1 MYGPKGPGKDD
12 CMKKLEKGNMRISP
26 SGMHDQMMFFIISG
40 VGVDVLYI
48 DTFSWVI
55 DPPIRIAID
64 TVTITAFFL
73 IFTGVV
79 FTMIIA
85 LSRVYIVSTK
95 GITVILLGIFR
106 HLYPWERFQMVGLY
120 PISKV
125 IEETPGEAFMMVVL
139 YQRRKRNVYS
149 TADGGIRLLRQ
160 HLLNHGIHEILGIVL
175 RYSFML
181 LQICPALLGIALIEH
196 IEYRVNLA
204 PDHLKIVVL
213 DVSCQIP
220 IVGLVI
226 AWVL

>member
-1 MYGPKGPGKDD
+1 MYGPKGSGKDD
-12 CMKKLEKGNMRISP
+12 CMKKLEKGTMRISP

-125 IEETPGEAFMMVVL
+125 IEETPGEAFMMVCSTVMLEGTAGGRINIERATFRWPQVL
-139 YQRRKRNVYS
+139 IFPPLTGEERMQFESLRR
-149 TADGGIRLLRQ
+149 G
-160 HLLNHGIHEILGIVL
+160 EI
-175 RYSFML
+175 
-181 LQICPALLGIALIEH
+181 P
-196 IEYRVNLA
+196 
-204 PDHLKIVVL
+204 PDLEDQKP
-213 DVSCQIP
+213 DEEE
-220 IVGLVI
+220 
-226 AWVL
+226 

>member
-120 PISKV
+120 PIAKV
-125 IEETPGEAFMMVVL
+125 IEETPGEAFMMVCSTVMLEGTAGGRINIERATFRWPQVL
-139 YQRRKRNVYS
+139 IFPPLTGEERMQFESLRR
-149 TADGGIRLLRQ
+149 G
-160 HLLNHGIHEILGIVL
+160 EI
-175 RYSFML
+175 
-181 LQICPALLGIALIEH
+181 P
-196 IEYRVNLA
+196 
-204 PDHLKIVVL
+204 PDLE
-213 DVSCQIP
+213 DQEP
-220 IVGLVI
+220 DEEE
-226 AWVL
+226 

>member
-1 MYGPKGPGKDD
+1 
-12 CMKKLEKGNMRISP
+12 MKKLEKGTMRISP

-120 PISKV
+120 PIAKV
-125 IEETPGEAFMMVVL
+125 IEETPGEAFMMVCSTVMLEETAGGRINIERATFRWPQVL
-139 YQRRKRNVYS
+139 IFPPLTGEERMQFESLRR
-149 TADGGIRLLRQ
+149 G
-160 HLLNHGIHEILGIVL
+160 EI
-175 RYSFML
+175 
-181 LQICPALLGIALIEH
+181 P
-196 IEYRVNLA
+196 
-204 PDHLKIVVL
+204 PDQG
-213 DVSCQIP
+213 DQEPDQSE
-220 IVGLVI
+220 
-226 AWVL
+226 

>member
-12 CMKKLEKGNMRISP
+12 CMKKLEKGTMRISP

-120 PISKV
+120 PIAKV
-125 IEETPGEAFMMVVL
+125 IEETPGEAFMMVCSTVMLEGTAGGRINIERATFRWPQVL
-139 YQRRKRNVYS
+139 IFPPLTGEERMQFESLRR
-149 TADGGIRLLRQ
+149 G
-160 HLLNHGIHEILGIVL
+160 EI
-175 RYSFML
+175 S
-181 LQICPALLGIALIEH
+181 
-196 IEYRVNLA
+196 
-204 PDHLKIVVL
+204 PDLE
-213 DVSCQIP
+213 DQEPDESE
-220 IVGLVI
+220 
-226 AWVL
+226 

>member
-1 MYGPKGPGKDD
+1 MYGPKGSGKDD
-12 CMKKLEKGNMRISP
+12 CMKKLEKGTMRISP

-125 IEETPGEAFMMVVL
+125 IEETPGEAFMMVCSTVMLEGTAGGRINIERATFRWPQVL
-139 YQRRKRNVYS
+139 IFPPLTGEERMQFESLRR
-149 TADGGIRLLRQ
+149 G
-160 HLLNHGIHEILGIVL
+160 EI
-175 RYSFML
+175 
-181 LQICPALLGIALIEH
+181 P
-196 IEYRVNLA
+196 
-204 PDHLKIVVL
+204 PDQGDRESDELE
-213 DVSCQIP
+213 
-220 IVGLVI
+220 
-226 AWVL
+226 

>member
-1 MYGPKGPGKDD
+1 MNHQAASRSSGEGPKGPGKDD
-12 CMKKLEKGNMRISP
+12 CMKKLEKGNMRISS

-120 PISKV
+120 PIAKV
-125 IEETPGEAFMMVVL
+125 IEETPGEAFMMVCSTVMLEGTAGGRINIERATFRWPQVL
-139 YQRRKRNVYS
+139 IFPPLTGEERMQFESLRR
-149 TADGGIRLLRQ
+149 G
-160 HLLNHGIHEILGIVL
+160 EI
-175 RYSFML
+175 S
-181 LQICPALLGIALIEH
+181 
-196 IEYRVNLA
+196 
-204 PDHLKIVVL
+204 PDLE
-213 DVSCQIP
+213 DQEP
-220 IVGLVI
+220 DEEE
-226 AWVL
+226 

>member
-1 MYGPKGPGKDD
+1 
-12 CMKKLEKGNMRISP
+12 MKKLEKGNMRISP

-120 PISKV
+120 PIAKV
-125 IEETPGEAFMMVVL
+125 IEETPGEAFMMVCSTVMLEGTAGGRINIERATFRWPQVL
-139 YQRRKRNVYS
+139 IFPPLTGEERMQFESLRR
-149 TADGGIRLLRQ
+149 G
-160 HLLNHGIHEILGIVL
+160 EI
-175 RYSFML
+175 
-181 LQICPALLGIALIEH
+181 P
-196 IEYRVNLA
+196 
-204 PDHLKIVVL
+204 PDQG
-213 DVSCQIP
+213 DQEPDQSE
-220 IVGLVI
+220 
-226 AWVL
+226 

>member
-1 MYGPKGPGKDD
+1 
-12 CMKKLEKGNMRISP
+12 MKKLEKGTMRISP

-106 HLYPWERFQMVGLY
+106 HLHPWERFQMVGLY

-125 IEETPGEAFMMVVL
+125 IEETPGEAFMMVCSTVMLEGTAGGRINIERATFRWPQVL
-139 YQRRKRNVYS
+139 IFPPLTGEERMQFESLRR
-149 TADGGIRLLRQ
+149 G
-160 HLLNHGIHEILGIVL
+160 EI
-175 RYSFML
+175 
-181 LQICPALLGIALIEH
+181 P
-196 IEYRVNLA
+196 
-204 PDHLKIVVL
+204 PDQG
-213 DVSCQIP
+213 DQEPDQSE
-220 IVGLVI
+220 
-226 AWVL
+226 

>member
-1 MYGPKGPGKDD
+1 
-12 CMKKLEKGNMRISP
+12 MKKLEKGNMRISP

-125 IEETPGEAFMMVVL
+125 IEETPGEAFMMVCSTVMLEGTAGGRINIERATFRWPQVL
-139 YQRRKRNVYS
+139 IFPPLTGEERMQFESLRRGGNTSRSGGPGTRRGGIIVP
-149 TADGGIRLLRQ
+149 ADGRGR
-160 HLLNHGIHEILGIVL
+160 
-175 RYSFML
+175 
-181 LQICPALLGIALIEH
+181 
-196 IEYRVNLA
+196 
-204 PDHLKIVVL
+204 
-213 DVSCQIP
+213 
-220 IVGLVI
+220 
-226 AWVL
+226 

>member
-1 MYGPKGPGKDD
+1 
-12 CMKKLEKGNMRISP
+12 MKKLEKGNMRISP

-125 IEETPGEAFMMVVL
+125 IEETPGEAFMMVCSTVML
-139 YQRRKRNVYS
+139 EGTAGGRINIERATFRGPQVWIFPPLTGEERMQFESLRR
-149 TADGGIRLLRQ
+149 G
-160 HLLNHGIHEILGIVL
+160 EI
-175 RYSFML
+175 S
-181 LQICPALLGIALIEH
+181 
-196 IEYRVNLA
+196 
-204 PDHLKIVVL
+204 PDLE
-213 DVSCQIP
+213 DQEP
-220 IVGLVI
+220 DEEE
-226 AWVL
+226 

>member
-12 CMKKLEKGNMRISP
+12 CMKKLEKGTMRISP

-125 IEETPGEAFMMVVL
+125 IEETPGEAFMMVCSTVMLEGTAGGRINIERATFRWPQVL
-139 YQRRKRNVYS
+139 IFPPLTGEDRMQFESLRR
-149 TADGGIRLLRQ
+149 G
-160 HLLNHGIHEILGIVL
+160 EI
-175 RYSFML
+175 
-181 LQICPALLGIALIEH
+181 P
-196 IEYRVNLA
+196 
-204 PDHLKIVVL
+204 PDLEDQKP
-213 DVSCQIP
+213 DEEE
-220 IVGLVI
+220 
-226 AWVL
+226 

>member
-1 MYGPKGPGKDD
+1 
-12 CMKKLEKGNMRISP
+12 MKKLEKGNMRISP

-40 VGVDVLYI
+40 VGIDVLYI

-125 IEETPGEAFMMVVL
+125 IEETPGEAFMMVCSTVMLEGTAGGRINIERATFRWPQVL
-139 YQRRKRNVYS
+139 IFPPLTGEERMQFESLRR
-149 TADGGIRLLRQ
+149 G
-160 HLLNHGIHEILGIVL
+160 EI
-175 RYSFML
+175 S
-181 LQICPALLGIALIEH
+181 
-196 IEYRVNLA
+196 
-204 PDHLKIVVL
+204 PDLE
-213 DVSCQIP
+213 DQEP
-220 IVGLVI
+220 DEEE
-226 AWVL
+226 

>member
-12 CMKKLEKGNMRISP
+12 CMKKLEKGTMRISP

-120 PISKV
+120 PIAKV
-125 IEETPGEAFMMVVL
+125 IEETPGEAFMMVCSTVMLEGTAGGRINIERATFRWPQVL
-139 YQRRKRNVYS
+139 IFPPLTGEERMQFESLRR
-149 TADGGIRLLRQ
+149 G
-160 HLLNHGIHEILGIVL
+160 EI
-175 RYSFML
+175 
-181 LQICPALLGIALIEH
+181 P
-196 IEYRVNLA
+196 
-204 PDHLKIVVL
+204 PDLEDQKP
-213 DVSCQIP
+213 DEEE
-220 IVGLVI
+220 
-226 AWVL
+226 

>member
-1 MYGPKGPGKDD
+1 
-12 CMKKLEKGNMRISP
+12 MKKLEKGTMRISP

-125 IEETPGEAFMMVVL
+125 IEETPGEAFMMVCSTVMLEGTAGGRINIERATFRWLQVL
-139 YQRRKRNVYS
+139 IFPPLTGEERMQFESLRR
-149 TADGGIRLLRQ
+149 GEL
-160 HLLNHGIHEILGIVL
+160 
-175 RYSFML
+175 
-181 LQICPALLGIALIEH
+181 P
-196 IEYRVNLA
+196 
-204 PDHLKIVVL
+204 PDQG
-213 DVSCQIP
+213 DREP
-220 IVGLVI
+220 DEEE
-226 AWVL
+226 

>member
-1 MYGPKGPGKDD
+1 VYGPKGPGKDD

-125 IEETPGEAFMMVVL
+125 IEETPGEAFMMVCSTVMLEGTAGGRINIERATFRWPQVL
-139 YQRRKRNVYS
+139 IFPPLTGEERMQFESLRR
-149 TADGGIRLLRQ
+149 G
-160 HLLNHGIHEILGIVL
+160 EI
-175 RYSFML
+175 
-181 LQICPALLGIALIEH
+181 P
-196 IEYRVNLA
+196 
-204 PDHLKIVVL
+204 PDQG
-213 DVSCQIP
+213 DQEPDQSE
-220 IVGLVI
+220 
-226 AWVL
+226 

>member
-125 IEETPGEAFMMVVL
+125 IEETPGEAFMMVCSTVMLEGTAGGRINIERATFRWPQVL
-139 YQRRKRNVYS
+139 IFPLLPGEERMQFESLRR
-149 TADGGIRLLRQ
+149 G
-160 HLLNHGIHEILGIVL
+160 EI
-175 RYSFML
+175 S
-181 LQICPALLGIALIEH
+181 
-196 IEYRVNLA
+196 
-204 PDHLKIVVL
+204 PDLE
-213 DVSCQIP
+213 DQEP
-220 IVGLVI
+220 DEEE
-226 AWVL
+226 

>member
-1 MYGPKGPGKDD
+1 MYGPKGSGKDD
-12 CMKKLEKGNMRISP
+12 CMKKLEKGTMRISP

-125 IEETPGEAFMMVVL
+125 SEETPGEAFMMVCSTVMLEGTAGGRINIERATFRWPQVL
-139 YQRRKRNVYS
+139 IFPPLTGEERMQFESLRR
-149 TADGGIRLLRQ
+149 G
-160 HLLNHGIHEILGIVL
+160 EI
-175 RYSFML
+175 
-181 LQICPALLGIALIEH
+181 P
-196 IEYRVNLA
+196 
-204 PDHLKIVVL
+204 PDLEDQKP
-213 DVSCQIP
+213 DEEE
-220 IVGLVI
+220 
-226 AWVL
+226 

>member
-1 MYGPKGPGKDD
+1 
-12 CMKKLEKGNMRISP
+12 MKKLEKGTMRISP

-125 IEETPGEAFMMVVL
+125 IEETPGEAFMMVCSTVML
-139 YQRRKRNVYS
+139 EGTAGGRINIERATFRWPHILFFPLLPGEERMQFESLRR
-149 TADGGIRLLRQ
+149 G
-160 HLLNHGIHEILGIVL
+160 EI
-175 RYSFML
+175 
-181 LQICPALLGIALIEH
+181 P
-196 IEYRVNLA
+196 
-204 PDHLKIVVL
+204 PDLE
-213 DVSCQIP
+213 DQEP
-220 IVGLVI
+220 DEEE
-226 AWVL
+226 

>member
-95 GITVILLGIFR
+95 GITVVLLGIFR

-125 IEETPGEAFMMVVL
+125 IEETPGEAFMMVCSTVMLEGTAGGRINIERATFRWPQVL
-139 YQRRKRNVYS
+139 IFPPLTGEERMQFESLRR
-149 TADGGIRLLRQ
+149 G
-160 HLLNHGIHEILGIVL
+160 EI
-175 RYSFML
+175 S
-181 LQICPALLGIALIEH
+181 
-196 IEYRVNLA
+196 
-204 PDHLKIVVL
+204 PDLE
-213 DVSCQIP
+213 DQEP
-220 IVGLVI
+220 DEEE
-226 AWVL
+226 

>member
-1 MYGPKGPGKDD
+1 MYGPKGSGKDD
-12 CMKKLEKGNMRISP
+12 CMKKLEKGTMRISP

-55 DPPIRIAID
+55 APPIRIAID

-125 IEETPGEAFMMVVL
+125 IEETPGEAFMMVCSTVMLEGTAGGRINIERATFRWPQVL
-139 YQRRKRNVYS
+139 IFPPLTGEERMQFESLRR
-149 TADGGIRLLRQ
+149 G
-160 HLLNHGIHEILGIVL
+160 EI
-175 RYSFML
+175 
-181 LQICPALLGIALIEH
+181 P
-196 IEYRVNLA
+196 
-204 PDHLKIVVL
+204 PDQG
-213 DVSCQIP
+213 DREP
-220 IVGLVI
+220 DEEE
-226 AWVL
+226 

>member
-125 IEETPGEAFMMVVL
+125 IEETPGEAFMMVCSTVMLEGTAGGRINIERATFRWPQVL
-139 YQRRKRNVYS
+139 IFPLLPGEERMQFESLRR
-149 TADGGIRLLRQ
+149 G
-160 HLLNHGIHEILGIVL
+160 EI
-175 RYSFML
+175 
-181 LQICPALLGIALIEH
+181 P
-196 IEYRVNLA
+196 
-204 PDHLKIVVL
+204 PDLE
-213 DVSCQIP
+213 DQEP
-220 IVGLVI
+220 DEEE
-226 AWVL
+226 

>member
-48 DTFSWVI
+48 DTFSWGI

-95 GITVILLGIFR
+95 GITVVLLGIFR

-120 PISKV
+120 PIAKV
-125 IEETPGEAFMMVVL
+125 IEETPGEAFMMVCSTVMLEGTAGGRINIERATFRWPQVL
-139 YQRRKRNVYS
+139 IFPPLTGEERMQFESLRR
-149 TADGGIRLLRQ
+149 G
-160 HLLNHGIHEILGIVL
+160 EI
-175 RYSFML
+175 S
-181 LQICPALLGIALIEH
+181 
-196 IEYRVNLA
+196 
-204 PDHLKIVVL
+204 PDLE
-213 DVSCQIP
+213 DQEP
-220 IVGLVI
+220 DEEE
-226 AWVL
+226 

>member
-1 MYGPKGPGKDD
+1 
-12 CMKKLEKGNMRISP
+12 MKKLEKGTMRISP

-125 IEETPGEAFMMVVL
+125 IEETPGEAFMMVC
-139 YQRRKRNVYS
+139 S
-149 TADGGIRLLRQ
+149 TVMLEGTAVDGSI
-160 HLLNHGIHEILGIVL
+160 
-175 RYSFML
+175 
-181 LQICPALLGIALIEH
+181 
-196 IEYRVNLA
+196 
-204 PDHLKIVVL
+204 
-213 DVSCQIP
+213 
-220 IVGLVI
+220 
-226 AWVL
+226 

>member
-1 MYGPKGPGKDD
+1 
-12 CMKKLEKGNMRISP
+12 MKKLEKGNMRISP

-120 PISKV
+120 PIAKV
-125 IEETPGEAFMMVVL
+125 IEETPGEAFMMVCSTVMLEGTAGGRINIERATFRWPQVL
-139 YQRRKRNVYS
+139 IFPPLTGEERMQFESLRR
-149 TADGGIRLLRQ
+149 G
-160 HLLNHGIHEILGIVL
+160 EI
-175 RYSFML
+175 
-181 LQICPALLGIALIEH
+181 P
-196 IEYRVNLA
+196 
-204 PDHLKIVVL
+204 PDQG
-213 DVSCQIP
+213 DRESDEEE
-220 IVGLVI
+220 
-226 AWVL
+226 

>member
-12 CMKKLEKGNMRISP
+12 CMKKFEKGNMRISP
-26 SGMHDQMMFFIISG
+26 SGMPDQMMFFIISG

-125 IEETPGEAFMMVVL
+125 IEETPGEAFMMVCSTVMLEGPAGGRINIARATFRWPQVL
-139 YQRRKRNVYS
+139 IFPPLTGEERMQFESLRR
-149 TADGGIRLLRQ
+149 G
-160 HLLNHGIHEILGIVL
+160 EI
-175 RYSFML
+175 
-181 LQICPALLGIALIEH
+181 P
-196 IEYRVNLA
+196 
-204 PDHLKIVVL
+204 PDQG
-213 DVSCQIP
+213 DREP
-220 IVGLVI
+220 DEEE
-226 AWVL
+226 

>member
-120 PISKV
+120 PIAKV
-125 IEETPGEAFMMVVL
+125 IEETPGEAFMMVCSTVMLEGTAGGRINIERATFRWPQVL
-139 YQRRKRNVYS
+139 IFPPLTGEERMQFESLRR
-149 TADGGIRLLRQ
+149 G
-160 HLLNHGIHEILGIVL
+160 EI
-175 RYSFML
+175 S
-181 LQICPALLGIALIEH
+181 
-196 IEYRVNLA
+196 
-204 PDHLKIVVL
+204 PDLE
-213 DVSCQIP
+213 DQEP
-220 IVGLVI
+220 DEEE
-226 AWVL
+226 

>member
-12 CMKKLEKGNMRISP
+12 CMKKLEKGTMRISS

-125 IEETPGEAFMMVVL
+125 IEETPGEAFMMVCSTVMLEGTAGGRINIERATFRWPQVL
-139 YQRRKRNVYS
+139 IFPPLTGEERMQFESLRR
-149 TADGGIRLLRQ
+149 G
-160 HLLNHGIHEILGIVL
+160 EI
-175 RYSFML
+175 
-181 LQICPALLGIALIEH
+181 P
-196 IEYRVNLA
+196 
-204 PDHLKIVVL
+204 PDLEDQKP
-213 DVSCQIP
+213 DEEE
-220 IVGLVI
+220 
-226 AWVL
+226 

>member
-1 MYGPKGPGKDD
+1 
-12 CMKKLEKGNMRISP
+12 MKKPEKGNMRISS

-79 FTMIIA
+79 YTMIIA

-125 IEETPGEAFMMVVL
+125 IEETPGEAFMMVCSTVMLEGTAGGRINIERATFRWPQVL
-139 YQRRKRNVYS
+139 IFPPLTGEERMQFESLRR
-149 TADGGIRLLRQ
+149 G
-160 HLLNHGIHEILGIVL
+160 EI
-175 RYSFML
+175 S
-181 LQICPALLGIALIEH
+181 
-196 IEYRVNLA
+196 
-204 PDHLKIVVL
+204 PDQG
-213 DVSCQIP
+213 DQEP
-220 IVGLVI
+220 DEEE
-226 AWVL
+226 

>member
-120 PISKV
+120 PIAKV
-125 IEETPGEAFMMVVL
+125 IEETPGEAFMMVCSTVMLEGTAGGRINIERATFRWPQVL
-139 YQRRKRNVYS
+139 IFPPLTGEERMQFESLRR
-149 TADGGIRLLRQ
+149 G
-160 HLLNHGIHEILGIVL
+160 EI
-175 RYSFML
+175 
-181 LQICPALLGIALIEH
+181 P
-196 IEYRVNLA
+196 
-204 PDHLKIVVL
+204 PDQG
-213 DVSCQIP
+213 DRESDEEE
-220 IVGLVI
+220 
-226 AWVL
+226 

>member
-85 LSRVYIVSTK
+85 LSRVYIVSTR

-120 PISKV
+120 PIAKV
-125 IEETPGEAFMMVVL
+125 IEETPGEAFMMVCSTVMLEGTAGGRINIERATFRWPQVL
-139 YQRRKRNVYS
+139 IFPPLTGEERMQFESLRR
-149 TADGGIRLLRQ
+149 G
-160 HLLNHGIHEILGIVL
+160 EI
-175 RYSFML
+175 S
-181 LQICPALLGIALIEH
+181 
-196 IEYRVNLA
+196 
-204 PDHLKIVVL
+204 PDLE
-213 DVSCQIP
+213 DQEP
-220 IVGLVI
+220 DEEE
-226 AWVL
+226 

>member
-1 MYGPKGPGKDD
+1 
-12 CMKKLEKGNMRISP
+12 MKKLEKGTMRISP

-125 IEETPGEAFMMVVL
+125 IEETPGEAFMMVCSTVMLEGTAGGRINIERATFRWPQVL
-139 YQRRKRNVYS
+139 IFPPLTGEERMQFESLRR
-149 TADGGIRLLRQ
+149 G
-160 HLLNHGIHEILGIVL
+160 EI
-175 RYSFML
+175 S
-181 LQICPALLGIALIEH
+181 
-196 IEYRVNLA
+196 
-204 PDHLKIVVL
+204 PDQG
-213 DVSCQIP
+213 DQEPDQSE
-220 IVGLVI
+220 
-226 AWVL
+226 

>member
-120 PISKV
+120 PIAKV
-125 IEETPGEAFMMVVL
+125 IEETPGEAFMMVCSTVMLEGTAGGRINIERATFRWPQVL
-139 YQRRKRNVYS
+139 IFPPLTGEERMQFESLRR
-149 TADGGIRLLRQ
+149 G
-160 HLLNHGIHEILGIVL
+160 EI
-175 RYSFML
+175 
-181 LQICPALLGIALIEH
+181 P
-196 IEYRVNLA
+196 
-204 PDHLKIVVL
+204 PDLEDQKP
-213 DVSCQIP
+213 DEEE
-220 IVGLVI
+220 
-226 AWVL
+226 

>member
-1 MYGPKGPGKDD
+1 
-12 CMKKLEKGNMRISP
+12 MKKLEKGTMRISS

-55 DPPIRIAID
+55 APPIRIAID

-125 IEETPGEAFMMVVL
+125 SEETPGEAFMMVCSTVMLKGTAGGRINIERATFRWPRVL
-139 YQRRKRNVYS
+139 IFPPLTGEERMQFESLRR
-149 TADGGIRLLRQ
+149 G
-160 HLLNHGIHEILGIVL
+160 EI
-175 RYSFML
+175 
-181 LQICPALLGIALIEH
+181 P
-196 IEYRVNLA
+196 
-204 PDHLKIVVL
+204 PDLE
-213 DVSCQIP
+213 DQEP
-220 IVGLVI
+220 DEEE
-226 AWVL
+226 